1 MVKHFIVEIT
11 VCNGVMRTYNIYF
24 CCQVGYLPLE
34 RLPLERLPLGRGN
47 FTLTFNLN
55 KMEELDITVVDDNDI
70 SYGKS
75 NKGYEV
81 MIINDSEIFH
91 KRKIGKRTLTNICT
105 ISWNCKNKSNCNA
118 ALLSCRDN
126 PDTDGSDYNVTRVQ
140 NRGHT
145 ELCTINRTDVIVLK
159 HLNYLMEQC
168 EEPGVNQQIAYENV
182 FNELVI
188 HSPIASQSFPA
199 YNA

>member
-1 MVKHFIVEIT
+1 
-11 VCNGVMRTYNIYF
+11 
-24 CCQVGYLPLE
+24 
-34 RLPLERLPLGRGN
+34 
-47 FTLTFNLN
+47 
-55 KMEELDITVVDDNDI
+55 MEELDINVVDDNDI

-159 HLNYLMEQC
+159 NLNYLMEQC
-168 EEPGVNQQIAYENV
+168 EC
-182 FNELVI
+182 I
-188 HSPIASQSFPA
+188 HT
-199 YNA
+199 

>member
-1 MVKHFIVEIT
+1 M
-11 VCNGVMRTYNIYF
+11 
-24 CCQVGYLPLE
+24 
-34 RLPLERLPLGRGN
+34 
-47 FTLTFNLN
+47 
-55 KMEELDITVVDDNDI
+55 I

-75 NKGYEV
+75 NTSFEV
-81 MIINDSEIFH
+81 MILNDSEIFH
-91 KRKIGKRTLTNICT
+91 KRKIGKRSLTNICT

-126 PDTDGSDYNVTRVQ
+126 HNTDGSDYNVTRVL

-168 EEPGVNQQIAYENV
+168 EEPRVNQQIAYEGV
-182 FNELVI
+182 FNEFVI
-188 HSPIASQSFPA
+188 HSPIASRSFPA
-199 YNA
+199 YNALRSAMSRFSFKNRPSDPTVETIETFDIPINYQLT